1 MSTTDTVHTITAE
14 LATPESF
21 APYGQLLMPFGEA
34 LPHVY
39 GDALDTYKV
48 GTFEA
53 DAPVQFISTRSYL
66 REFRVQF
73 IERHH
78 QITQTF
84 IPIGGDPIMLAV
96 AAPDAPLENSM
107 PTLESLRAF
116 IVPGSAAA
124 NIHRGT
130 WHEVPFPLVDA
141 SLTLLTS
148 HAGVTDGWAELDETT
163 REIIKGD
170 EEKRDVTE
178 RTGVRVMV
186 DVPADAHERR

>member
-1 MSTTDTVHTITAE
+1 MSTTTVHTIVAE
-14 LATPESF
+14 VATPESF
-21 APYGQLLMPFGEA
+21 APYGQLLSHHGDP

-39 GDALDTYKV
+39 GDDLTTMKV
-48 GTFEA
+48 GTFES
-53 DAPVQFISTRSYL
+53 DAPVQFISTRSKL
-66 REFRVQF
+66 RELRVQF
-73 IERHH
+73 LERHH

-107 PTLESLRAF
+107 PTLDSMRAF
-116 IVPGSAAA
+116 VIPGSAAA

-130 WHEVPFPLVDA
+130 WHEVPFPLIDD

-148 HAGVTDGWAELDETT
+148 HAGVTDGWAELDEHT

-170 EEKRDVTE
+170 EEKRDVTD
-178 RTGVRVMV
+178 RSGARVIV
-186 DVPADAHERR
+186 ELPADAHTLR